1 MVTMSGDRRVLSEL
15 FDTEWEAMV
24 RLAFLL
30 TGRRSV
36 AEEVV
41 QDAFAALHDRVD
53 DLERPGAYLR
63 RCVVNGA
70 HSHNRRS
77 GMEAARLE
85 RIAADPM
92 TSPGALGTGTA
103 LPPEIDETRRALEV
117 LDERQRTVVVLR
129 YYADLTVP
137 QIAEA
142 MDAPVG
148 TVKSLLHRA
157 LARLSTELS
166 EVTQ

>member
-63 RCVVNGA
+63 RCWPLSSR
-70 HSHNRRS
+70 HRPTLWRRS
-77 GMEAARLE
+77 VPRMGLSA
-85 RIAADPM
+85 
-92 TSPGALGTGTA
+92 
-103 LPPEIDETRRALEV
+103 TRRG
-117 LDERQRTVVVLR
+117 Q
-129 YYADLTVP
+129 P
-137 QIAEA
+137 
-142 MDAPVG
+142 G
-148 TVKSLLHRA
+148 G
-157 LARLSTELS
+157 
-166 EVTQ
+166 